1 MSTINTPMVFIV
13 DTPYTFNK
21 FLYNEDALLSPNILL
36 FTFCLALLTVL
47 VVVSINVATSVLSI
61 VKYTSIHTFNSC
73 GLNLLVRIFSNKSG
87 YFCWKIKRSSCQSF
101 SCAFFPFLFWVAIS
115 LNLTTT
121 SLASKALFLSAKSNK
136 SYFSLYL

>member
-73 GLNLLVRIFSNKSG
+73 GLNLLVRIFQ
-87 YFCWKIKRSSCQSF
+87 IK
-101 SCAFFPFLFWVAIS
+101 VAI
-115 LNLTTT
+115 
-121 SLASKALFLSAKSNK
+121 FVGKSNVVLANHSLVLFSISLLGGHFLK
-136 SYFSLYL
+136 SDNNITR